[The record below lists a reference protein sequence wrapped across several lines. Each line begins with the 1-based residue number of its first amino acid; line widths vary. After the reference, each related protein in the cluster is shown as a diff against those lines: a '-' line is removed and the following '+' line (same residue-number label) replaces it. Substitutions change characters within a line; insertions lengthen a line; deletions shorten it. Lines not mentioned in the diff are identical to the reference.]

1 MLDPAALLLFSLT
14 VLLME
19 LTPGPNMVWLT
30 IMSAS
35 EGRRAG
41 LAATAGIGL
50 GLLTIALASA
60 MGLAALVE
68 NNQFLFEI
76 LRWGGCIF
84 LLFLAWEGWREAGE
98 SSAAR
103 VEKSAAQHALR
114 GFTINVLNP
123 KAAVFYVSVLPQ
135 FIDPGDTVASQ
146 AVMLAVWSAIIASL
160 VHLAL
165 VYGAGH
171 LHGLID
177 HPSRFRLARR
187 VLSVLLAGVA
197 LWLLVAT
204 AR

>member
-1 MLDPAALLLFSLT
+1 MPDIAALLLFSLT

-41 LAATAGIGL
+41 FAATAGIGL

-60 MGLAALVE
+60 FGLAALVE
-68 NNQFLFEI
+68 RSPVLFEI
-76 LRWGGCIF
+76 LRWGGCAF
-84 LLFLAWEGWREAGE
+84 LLYLAWEGWSEAGE

-103 VEKSAAQHALR
+103 IEKSPAQHALR

-135 FIDPGDTVASQ
+135 FINREGAIAVQ
-146 AVMLAVWSAIIASL
+146 AAILAMLSALIATL
-160 VHLAL
+160 VHLTL
-165 VYGAGH
+165 VYAASH
-171 LHGLID
+171 LHGLLD
-177 HPSRFRLARR
+177 HPARFRLARR

-197 LWLLVAT
+197 LWLLAAT

>member
-1 MLDPAALLLFSLT
+1 MPDLAALLLFFLT

-60 MGLAALVE
+60 LGLAALVE
-68 NNQFLFEI
+68 SNPVLFEI
-76 LRWGGCIF
+76 LRWGGCGF

-103 VEKSAAQHALR
+103 IGKSSARHAFH

-123 KAAVFYVSVLPQ
+123 KAAIFYVSVLPQ
-135 FIDPGDTVASQ
+135 FIDRDGAIAIQ
-146 AVMLAVWSAIIASL
+146 AVFLAILSAIIATF
-160 VHLAL
+160 VHLGL
-165 VYGAGH
+165 VVAASH

-177 HPSRFRLARR
+177 HPARFRLARR
-187 VLSVLLAGVA
+187 ILSVLLAGVA
-197 LWLLVAT
+197 LWLLAST